1 VNFKPFQQI
10 SAVGL
15 LSLSL
20 LGGIGNFTASAES
33 VKPPPLPT
41 CQNGTI
47 NRNVLISKDSRCRS
61 GRVTILAYKFPII
74 RNGKKIII
82 GRTEAVLEF
91 VGKDGVVVF
100 GNEKEEALMRR
111 LRFLALGGQKL
122 PTSGDF
128 TNTSVHTYSVWVG
141 RKTMKKMEALEKN
154 LAAENL
160 MDFLGTREIK
170 GTKVPNG
177 TLNTQTNRLI
187 QFLKSGKFPS
197 TGAFGY
203 RGNVIVDLLTR

>member
-20 LGGIGNFTASAES
+20 LGGIGNFTASAEIT
-33 VKPPPLPT
+33 KPRFQT

-47 NRNVLISKDSRCRS
+47 NRNVLISRDRNCRS
-61 GRVTILAYKFPII
+61 GKVTILAYKFPII
-74 RNGKKIII
+74 RNGKKILI

-91 VGKDGVVVF
+91 VGKDGIVVF
-100 GNEKEEALMRR
+100 GNEKEEPLMRR

-122 PTSGDF
+122 PTTGDF

-141 RKTMKKMEALEKN
+141 RKTVKKMEALEKN

-160 MDFLGTREIK
+160 MEFLGTGEIK
-170 GTKVPNG
+170 DTKVPNG
-177 TLNTQTNRLI
+177 ILNTQTNRLI
-187 QFLKSGKFPS
+187 QFLKSGKLPS
-197 TGAFGY
+197 TGAFAY